1 MVGMKFTINSSV
13 LAKQLTA
20 INGVIVSNPIVP
32 ILENFLFDI
41 KDGKLTIT
49 ASDLQTSII
58 TELAIESPGEAQ
70 IAVPARILLETLK
83 NLPEQ
88 PISFTIDERAYS
100 VMLSSVNGQY
110 SLAGENA
117 TDFPQ
122 VAKVQEIVVFN
133 VAAGVLKQAINQT
146 IIATSH
152 DEMRPA
158 MSGVYVDI
166 NEEGLQF
173 VATDGH
179 RLVRYI
185 RTDIQG
191 SNQHSF
197 IIPRK
202 TLSLLNGLLPNDD
215 QVVEI
220 IFGDSNVHFK
230 LGKFV
235 MISRL
240 IDERY
245 PDYEN
250 VIPKV
255 NPNQLIINRPA
266 LVASLKRIAIYANRT
281 SHQVKLVLGDHK
293 LGILAEDLDFANKA
307 NEELSCE
314 YEGKPLEIGF
324 NAKLVIEMLNSLS
337 AEDIVIHLSEPNR
350 AAVIVPVEKAVEE
363 DILLLVMPVILQ

>member
-1 MVGMKFTINSSV
+1 MKFSINSSV

-32 ILENFLFDI
+32 ILENFLFEI
-41 KDGKLTIT
+41 YDGKLTIT

-58 TELAIESPGEAQ
+58 TELDIQGQGHAKV
-70 IAVPARILLETLK
+70 AVPARILLETLK

-88 PISFTIDERAYS
+88 PITFTIAESGYS
-100 VMLSSVNGQY
+100 IMLNSANGQY
-110 SLAGENA
+110 NLAGENA
-117 TDFPQ
+117 TDFPE
-122 VAKVQEIVVFN
+122 VAKVQERVRVQL
-133 VAAGVLKQAINQT
+133 AAEILKKAIQQT

-152 DEMRPA
+152 DELRPA
-158 MSGVYVDI
+158 MNGVYVDI
-166 NEEGLQF
+166 SENGFEF

-191 SNQHSF
+191 SSEHPF
-197 IIPRK
+197 ILPRK
-202 TLSLLNGLLPNDD
+202 TLTLLNGLLPHDE
-215 QVVEI
+215 QKVEMV
-220 IFGDSNVHFK
+220 FGDSNVHFK

-250 VIPKV
+250 VIPK
-255 NPNQLIINRPA
+255 NHPNQLTINRAA
-266 LVASLKRIAIYANRT
+266 LLASLKRIAIYANRT
-281 SHQVKLVLGDHK
+281 THQIKLSLDDHR
-293 LGILAEDLDFANKA
+293 LEILAEDLDFANKA

-314 YEGKPLEIGF
+314 YTGKPLEIGF
-324 NAKLVIEMLNSLS
+324 NAKLVIEMVASLS
-337 AEDIVIHLSEPNR
+337 SEEIVMHLSEPNR
-350 AAVIVPVEKAVEE
+350 AAVILPREKEPEE